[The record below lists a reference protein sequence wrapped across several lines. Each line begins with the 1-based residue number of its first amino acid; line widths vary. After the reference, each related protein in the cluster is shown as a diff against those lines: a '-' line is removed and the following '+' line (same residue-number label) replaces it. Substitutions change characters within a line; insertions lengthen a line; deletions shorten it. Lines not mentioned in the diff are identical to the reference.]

1 MDRYVLGVT
10 LAGHEGRVQLD
21 WKANPKVANNP
32 CGIWS
37 CTDTAHWAEMGGH
50 MDNLLGSKMVHWV
63 AFGFDGSVSGLYDYR
78 LKSFCLSS

>member
-10 LAGHEGRVQLD
+10 LAGHEGRVLLD
-21 WKANPKVANNP
+21 WKANPKVVNNP
-32 CGIWS
+32 SWIWS
-37 CTDTAHWAEMGGH
+37 YTDTAHWAEMGGN